1 VREIAGEFDAEGF
14 VSGRLEC
21 DPPQVSGLGER
32 AAGIGSTEM
41 TQVKSRL
48 RE

>member
-1 VREIAGEFDAEGF
+1 MREVTGQFDAEGF
-14 VSGRLEC
+14 VPGRLEC
-21 DPPQVSGLGER
+21 DLPQLSGLGEG